1 LEKFIEKEAITPQPF
16 KLSLFNLHLPV
27 GHKVHPIAF
36 RLGVN
41 KTWLSRWF
49 STKKDFA
56 SILHRDL
63 TLRRALKERLK
74 DGSVSKIEIER
85 ASGSVKV
92 NIFTSKPGIIIGRQ
106 GASIEELRQE
116 LSLRFG
122 EKIEVNVVEV
132 ANPDSDAQLIA
143 DNVAQQIEKRVAYRR
158 AVRQSMGKVSEGRG
172 VRGIKIRVGGRLN
185 GAEIAREETF
195 KEGNIPLHTL
205 RSDIDYGFAF
215 AKTTYGTIGVKVW
228 TYKGEIFAKE
238 AKKEEDGSYL
248 AESRKKAAT
257 DDKEKGR
264 LEEELAEAS

>member
-1 LEKFIEKEAITPQPF
+1 M
-16 KLSLFNLHLPV
+16 

-56 SILHRDL
+56 SILHRDI

-85 ASGSVKV
+85 AAGNVKV
-92 NIFTSKPGIIIGRQ
+92 NVFTSKPGIIIGRQ
-106 GASIEELRQE
+106 GTLIEELRQE

-122 EKIEVNVVEV
+122 EKIEVNVIEIP
-132 ANPDSDAQLIA
+132 NPESDAQLIA
-143 DNVAQQIEKRVAYRR
+143 DSVAQQIEKRVAYRR
-158 AVRQSMGKVSEGRG
+158 AVRQSMGKVSDGRG
-172 VRGIKIRVGGRLN
+172 VIRGIKIRVGGRLN

-228 TYKGEIFAKE
+228 IYKGEIFAKE
-238 AKKEEDGSYL
+238 VTKEEDGSWL
-248 AESRKKAAT
+248 AESRKKAAN
-257 DDKEKGR
+257 DNKGKGR
-264 LEEELAEAS
+264 LEEELAEAV